1 MKGYVS
7 PYLKIDTKNRK
18 IRFMGYELKL
28 TKGEYSVFL
37 TVLNGE
43 YVSKNDIFQV
53 VGDDVQSPSSIPV
66 HICSINRKAKELCGS
81 EIVKNRRKFGYY
93 VEI

>member
-7 PYLKIDTKNRK
+7 PYLKIDRENKK
-18 IRFMGYELKL
+18 VRFMGYEMKL
-28 TKGEYSVFL
+28 TKSEYAVFMAL
-37 TVLNGE
+37 FDGE
-43 YVSKNDIFQV
+43 YVNKNDIINA
-53 VGDDVQSPSSIPV
+53 VGDDAQAVSGIPV
-66 HICSINRKAKELCGS
+66 HICSINRKAKEICGS